1 MSSSLPDTMS
11 DTLIPPGPTGS
22 PSLGRKLAALR
33 AERHLTLREVALGC
47 GLAESFLSK
56 LERDKVNIS
65 VGNLGKIAGFYHVPI
80 GYFFEASSAR
90 SHGVVTHASEY
101 PQLIRTNSAVK
112 IQVLLPHHHSLDA
125 VLIETP
131 PNESESAHHMPCA
144 GEEFTYVIHGK
155 LRYWVANEEYLLDTG
170 DTISHRSDLE
180 HRWENIGD
188 DTARTISVCLPG
200 PNQYGSKIAGS
211 NSQLQ
216 THDSGNGSG
225 DHAPEH

>member
-1 MSSSLPDTMS
+1 MSSSLPDTVS
-11 DTLIPPGPTGS
+11 DSSIPPGPTGS

-90 SHGVVTHASEY
+90 SHGIVTRAAEY
-101 PQLIRTNSAVK
+101 PHLTRTNPAVQ

-125 VLIETP
+125 VLVETP
-131 PNESESAHHMPCA
+131 PNESESSHHMPCS
-144 GEEFTYVIHGK
+144 GEEFTYVIRGK
-155 LRYWVANEEYLLDTG
+155 LRYWVANEEYLLETG

-180 HRWENIGD
+180 HRWENTGD
-188 DTARTISVCLPG
+188 EPTLAISVCLPG
-200 PNQYGSKIAGS
+200 PNQYGTKTTGA
-211 NSQLQ
+211 NSQAQ
-216 THDSGNGSG
+216 SSDSSNGSDG
-225 DHAPEH
+225 HAREY